1 LANAFIAGK
10 IDSGFLFVVCELMID
25 LDDAV
30 ALCLMTCALQRAAM
44 AVLRLAENDDLLKPV
59 DVF

>member
-1 LANAFIAGK
+1 MIG
-10 IDSGFLFVVCELMID
+10 SGFLFVVCELMID

-44 AVLRLAENDDLLKPV
+44 AVLRLVESDDLLKPV